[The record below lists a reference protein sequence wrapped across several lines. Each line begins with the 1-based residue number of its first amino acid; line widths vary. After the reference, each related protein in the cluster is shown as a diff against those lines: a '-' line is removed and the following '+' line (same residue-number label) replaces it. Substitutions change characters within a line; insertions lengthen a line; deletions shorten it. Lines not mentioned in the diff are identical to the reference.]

1 MEKSQQ
7 RYMDFVLRELVDGQT
22 GEVFNDFGRDNSYER
37 LYNMPWYATLMVEQY
52 KLTGEKE
59 YLRIACRILDTFY
72 EKGGYTHYAIEMP
85 ILSLCH
91 ALQDAGLLTELGGM
105 VGHFKK
111 HGDRIAELGT
121 HYPPFEVNYEQSIV
135 APAANIL
142 LQLYL
147 LTREEKYLEDGKKQL
162 QILELFNGHQPEYHL
177 YETAI
182 RHWDGYW
189 FGKNRMYGD
198 TFPHYWSGLT
208 GNCFALMYVIT
219 GEKRYAKRAKDSLRG
234 VLPMIF
240 PDGSAS
246 CAFLFPVTV
255 NGKKCSGYDPYANDQ
270 DWALYFYLRMKRE
283 LPEIF

>member
-1 MEKSQQ
+1 M
-7 RYMDFVLRELVDGQT
+7 GT
-22 GEVFNDFGRDNSYER
+22 G
-37 LYNMPWYATLMVEQY
+37 
-52 KLTGEKE
+52 
-59 YLRIACRILDTFY
+59 
-72 EKGGYTHYAIEMP
+72 
-85 ILSLCH
+85 
-91 ALQDAGLLTELGGM
+91 LQSWAP
-105 VGHFKK
+105 
-111 HGDRIAELGT
+111 

-162 QILELFNGHQPEYHL
+162 QILELFNGHQPDYHL

-219 GEKRYAKRAKDSLRG
+219 GR
-234 VLPMIF
+234 
-240 PDGSAS
+240 
-246 CAFLFPVTV
+246 
-255 NGKKCSGYDPYANDQ
+255 NGMQSGQRIP
-270 DWALYFYLRMKRE
+270 
-283 LPEIF
+283 

>member
-1 MEKSQQ
+1 MK
-7 RYMDFVLRELVDGQT
+7 R
-22 GEVFNDFGRDNSYER
+22 
-37 LYNMPWYATLMVEQY
+37 A
-52 KLTGEKE
+52 
-59 YLRIACRILDTFY
+59 
-72 EKGGYTHYAIEMP
+72 GYTHYAIEMP

-162 QILELFNGHQPEYHL
+162 QILELFNGHQPDYHL

-182 RHWDGYW
+182 RHWDGYCLAKT
-189 FGKNRMYGD
+189 GCTGIP
-198 TFPHYWSGLT
+198 FPTIGA
-208 GNCFALMYVIT
+208 G
-219 GEKRYAKRAKDSLRG
+219 
-234 VLPMIF
+234 
-240 PDGSAS
+240 
-246 CAFLFPVTV
+246 
-255 NGKKCSGYDPYANDQ
+255 
-270 DWALYFYLRMKRE
+270 
-283 LPEIF
+283 